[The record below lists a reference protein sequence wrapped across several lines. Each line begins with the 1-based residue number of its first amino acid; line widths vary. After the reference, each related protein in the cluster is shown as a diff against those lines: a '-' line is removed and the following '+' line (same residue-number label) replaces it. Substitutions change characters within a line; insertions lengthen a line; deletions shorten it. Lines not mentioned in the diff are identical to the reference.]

1 MWRAAALSAAKPP
14 PHHRECDEIAPPHAD
29 HWLPPSRRG
38 GAAGITSSRRR
49 PRAVGCSTLNLS
61 QKGRQVLWAGLKR
74 SESSEVAAAA
84 PDIPRRG
91 LRSKKVR
98 ARASM
103 CFRSTPKP
111 RPTMAARRRN
121 DLQSFFQ
128 TEPRR
133 LCASVYRHAARLN
146 RPGPFVDLG
155 GDEFGK
161 VFRASALRRCNILT
175 NRFEAFT
182 DERQIEG
189 GA

>member
-1 MWRAAALSAAKPP
+1 
-14 PHHRECDEIAPPHAD
+14 
-29 HWLPPSRRG
+29 
-38 GAAGITSSRRR
+38 
-49 PRAVGCSTLNLS
+49 
-61 QKGRQVLWAGLKR
+61 
-74 SESSEVAAAA
+74 VAAAA

-91 LRSKKVR
+91 LRRKKVR

-103 CFRSTPKP
+103 CFRDPKTAP
-111 RPTMAARRRN
+111 HDGRTGEERLAI
-121 DLQSFFQ
+121 LFQ

-133 LCASVYRHAARLN
+133 LCASVYRHAARLD

-175 NRFEAFT
+175 NRFEAFA

-189 GA
+189 GV

>member
-1 MWRAAALSAAKPP
+1 MN
-14 PHHRECDEIAPPHAD
+14 
-29 HWLPPSRRG
+29 SRRFMPIM
-38 GAAGITSSRRR
+38 AASS
-49 PRAVGCSTLNLS
+49 PRSVHRTLSLPQS
-61 QKGRQVLWAGLKR
+61 GQRVLWAGLKR

-91 LRSKKVR
+91 LRRKKVR
-98 ARASM
+98 VRASM

-111 RPTMAARRRN
+111 RPTMAARGRN

-128 TEPRR
+128 TEPWR
-133 LCASVYRHAARLN
+133 LCASVYRHAARLD

-161 VFRASALRRCNILT
+161 VFRASPLHRCNILT

-182 DERQIEG
+182 DERQIKG

>member
-1 MWRAAALSAAKPP
+1 MAKIICSPIKSILRSSLANRSSLSMSHPVE
-14 PHHRECDEIAPPHAD
+14 R
-29 HWLPPSRRG
+29 
-38 GAAGITSSRRR
+38 
-49 PRAVGCSTLNLS
+49 S
-61 QKGRQVLWAGLKR
+61 QRQVARQPVPARCSGQFLHHDP
-74 SESSEVAAAA
+74 VALDFVQA
-84 PDIPRRG
+84 
-91 LRSKKVR
+91 KKVR
-98 ARASM
+98 PRASM

-111 RPTMAARRRN
+111 RPTMAARGRN

-128 TEPRR
+128 TELRR
-133 LCASVYRHAARLN
+133 LCASVYRHAARLD

-155 GDEFGK
+155 GDKFGK

>member
-1 MWRAAALSAAKPP
+1 MAR
-14 PHHRECDEIAPPHAD
+14 
-29 HWLPPSRRG
+29 PSLARR
-38 GAAGITSSRRR
+38 ITC
-49 PRAVGCSTLNLS
+49 ALNLAC
-61 QKGRQVLWAGLKR
+61 QDGQVLGADLNR

-91 LRSKKVR
+91 LPRKKVR

-111 RPTMAARRRN
+111 RPTMAARGRN

-133 LCASVYRHAARLN
+133 LCASVYRHAARLD
-146 RPGPFVDLG
+146 RRGPFVDLA

>member
-1 MWRAAALSAAKPP
+1 MN
-14 PHHRECDEIAPPHAD
+14 
-29 HWLPPSRRG
+29 SRRFMPIM
-38 GAAGITSSRRR
+38 AASP
-49 PRAVGCSTLNLS
+49 PRSVHRTLSLP
-61 QKGRQVLWAGLKR
+61 QGRLRVLWAGLNR
-74 SESSEVAAAA
+74 SESSEVAARHPKFLGAVYPAKKCEPARLCASAVPKTA
-84 PDIPRRG
+84 PHDGRTGEERLAI
-91 LRSKKVR
+91 L
-98 ARASM
+98 
-103 CFRSTPKP
+103 
-111 RPTMAARRRN
+111 
-121 DLQSFFQ
+121 FQ

-133 LCASVYRHAARLN
+133 LCASVYRHAARLD